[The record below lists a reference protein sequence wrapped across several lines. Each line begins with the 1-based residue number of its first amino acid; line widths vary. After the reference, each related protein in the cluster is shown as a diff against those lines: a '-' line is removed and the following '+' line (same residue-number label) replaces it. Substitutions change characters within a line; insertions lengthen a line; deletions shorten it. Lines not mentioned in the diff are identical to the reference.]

1 MAGTALA
8 VLGGIGSFSAVRQE
22 AIQHSFRPSAAWT
35 VPAGIDTAIIALVL
49 ADLLFTSMEMEM
61 PVLQV
66 AATILSATTVWL
78 NIEAGRGDLV
88 ASGMHAVMPSLLI
101 LWTKGV
107 RQAIRRATGIAS
119 GTVRDKIPRMRWVL
133 APRSTV
139 VLWRFMILWQ
149 EVSYARALDAERR
162 RRHGLALLRARYGRA
177 WAKQTPA
184 DLVWMLRSGVWPNE
198 AHARIL
204 ELVDQRGDD
213 THDQQ
218 ARGVEASGDGVD
230 PDPSGSSSK
239 PQRRPR
245 RPGRPRG
252 ARGRGKKHDDGERM
266 VGLSDEQI
274 LADMPMRWESV
285 PARARVVRI
294 YGVGSERASRLMDAF
309 GAHLRTGAD
318 AVERAESA
326 GSADLPADDL
336 AQEGV

>member
-1 MAGTALA
+1 MAGTGLA
-8 VLGGIGSFSAVRQE
+8 VLGGIGSYSAVRAE
-22 AIQHSFRPSAAWT
+22 AIQHSFKPSAAWT

-78 NIEAGRGDLV
+78 NIEAGRGDVV

-162 RRHGLALLRARYGRA
+162 RRHGLALLRARFGRG
-177 WAKQTPA
+177 WVKQTPA
-184 DLVWMLRSGVWPNE
+184 DLVWMLRSGVWPIE

-204 ELVDQRGDD
+204 DLVGQHRDGTQDG
-213 THDQQ
+213 Q
-218 ARGVEASGDGVD
+218 AHGGEAAGHGVD
-230 PDPSGSSSK
+230 SGPSGSTSSK
-239 PQRRPR
+239 AQLRPK

-252 ARGRGKKHDDGERM
+252 ARGRGKRHDDGAPM
-266 VGLSDEQI
+266 LGLSDEQI
-274 LADMPMRWESV
+274 LADMPTRWESV

-294 YGVGSERASRLMDAF
+294 YGVGSECRR
-309 GAHLRTGAD
+309 R
-318 AVERAESA
+318 
-326 GSADLPADDL
+326 
-336 AQEGV
+336 

>member
-1 MAGTALA
+1 MAGTGLA
-8 VLGGIGSFSAVRQE
+8 VLGGIGSYSAVRAE

-78 NIEAGRGDLV
+78 NIEAGRGDVV

-162 RRHGLALLRARYGRA
+162 RRHGLALLRARFGGG

-184 DLVWMLRSGVWPNE
+184 DLVWMLRSGVWPDE

-204 ELVDQRGDD
+204 DLVNQRNGDVHHGQSD
-213 THDQQ
+213 GEGTQGGGGS
-218 ARGVEASGDGVD
+218 AR
-230 PDPSGSSSK
+230 PRSSSTK
-239 PQRRPR
+239 ESRRPR
-245 RPGRPRG
+245 RSGRSRG
-252 ARGRGKKHDDGERM
+252 ARGRGKKHDDGAP
-266 VGLSDEQI
+266 VLGLSDEQI
-274 LADMPMRWESV
+274 LKDMPTRWESV
-285 PARARVVRI
+285 PARSRVMRI
-294 YGVGSERASRLMDAF
+294 YGVGSDRAN
-309 GAHLRTGAD
+309 G
-318 AVERAESA
+318 
-326 GSADLPADDL
+326 
-336 AQEGV
+336 